1 MKNFPIKT
9 VAACA
14 VTALAVGTTT
24 ATAASMITS
33 SAIKDGAVHMRD
45 LAPGVQAKLRHAV
58 ESKGGAPG
66 MPGTPGANGTNGTNG
81 AKGADGAN
89 GLNGTNGTNGT
100 NGLDGKDGRDGVRY
114 DRIVGSCDDGVE
126 GEIAIAD
133 GAAQLGVPT
142 QNAWAQVRSYPKNLK
157 VSQLDTL
164 SFKAN
169 ASDEGVTYLKV
180 TTTGHGSIVFSPNT
194 QPGGE
199 QTGTPVSYDVL
210 DGTSRWNDD
219 AGFEGDMSWDAIAE
233 KAGDRHVKTISVVA
247 GCALPVG
254 ADGAQVSVDDITIN
268 DEVIDFA

>member
-58 ESKGGAPG
+58 ESKGGTPG
-66 MPGTPGANGTNGTNG
+66 TPGTPGANGING

-114 DRIVGSCDDGVE
+114 DRIVGSCDDGLE

-142 QNAWAQVRSYPKNLK
+142 QNAWAQVRSYPQNLK
-157 VSQLDTL
+157 VSQLDKL

-233 KAGDRHVKTISVVA
+233 KAGDRHVKTISVIA

-254 ADGAQVSVDDITIN
+254 DDGAQVSVDDITIN